1 MSAKCQK
8 RTHAVQQKGSLFD
21 HLVGAREYRWR
32 HIDAKRL
39 CGLQIDY
46 QLELCRLFDRQITR
60 LHTLENSVNE
70 RCSPA
75 VLILKIGSICQ
86 NAATDIRLGSNT
98 EVGLSTATVTQRAS
112 KLARGVCIGNL
123 MNAESAGSQSHH
135 LVAQAAYGRASRIM
149 LKGVS
154 AARRTLEKPPF
165 WMTSR
170 SFVSPACAPRAAP
183 TSCDSEV
190 GTQIMVEPA

>member
-1 MSAKCQK
+1 MQPGGTDLEDWLHMPKRCDRYPSRIKHGSWPQYCDSNSARVK
-8 RTHAVQQKGSLFD
+8 T
-21 HLVGAREYRWR
+21 GAR
-32 HIDAKRL
+32 RL
-39 CGLQIDY
+39 Y
-46 QLELCRLFDRQITR
+46 QQFE
-60 LHTLENSVNE
+60 
-70 RCSPA
+70 
-75 VLILKIGSICQ
+75 
-86 NAATDIRLGSNT
+86 
-98 EVGLSTATVTQRAS
+98 
-112 KLARGVCIGNL
+112 
-123 MNAESAGSQSHH
+123 NAESADSRSHH

>member
-1 MSAKCQK
+1 MNPRLGPLLSRKDEYASQYDSVIWAQYCDSNSARVK
-8 RTHAVQQKGSLFD
+8 T
-21 HLVGAREYRWR
+21 GARR
-32 HIDAKRL
+32 I
-39 CGLQIDY
+39 
-46 QLELCRLFDRQITR
+46 
-60 LHTLENSVNE
+60 
-70 RCSPA
+70 
-75 VLILKIGSICQ
+75 
-86 NAATDIRLGSNT
+86 
-98 EVGLSTATVTQRAS
+98 
-112 KLARGVCIGNL
+112 CIGNL
-123 MNAESAGSQSHH
+123 MNAESAGSRSHQ
-135 LVAQAAYGRASRIM
+135 LVAQAAYGRASRTM